1 MNLLEGVGTTSLDL
15 STVFAVPDPNSLPL
29 HTKLQT
35 CQTILISNI
44 RDKSAT
50 LESWHSGTLTSAL
63 LAAKL
68 SNQPLSYIHQ
78 FSN

>member
-1 MNLLEGVGTTSLDL
+1 MNLLEGVGTTGLDL

-35 CQTILISNI
+35 CQTILSSNV

-50 LESWHSGTLTSAL
+50 LESWH
-63 LAAKL
+63 
-68 SNQPLSYIHQ
+68 
-78 FSN
+78 